1 MNLMVITGT
10 SDRSEIDLYCALVA
24 KGHKMD
30 FLCAPEWQGEAPL
43 IKAGVN
49 VMRLPIR
56 HRLDFHAVG
65 AVENMVRERA
75 PDLIYA
81 PLNRSL
87 SVALMA
93 TRKHKCP
100 VIGYRGTTGHLS
112 RLDPASWVTY
122 FHPRLARIVCV
133 SNAVRRYLIK
143 KKIPPDRLRTIYKG
157 HRTEWYDFNAR
168 PDLTEFGIPPDAFVV
183 GFAGNMRP
191 VKGVDVLIRAMAEVD
206 ASLNIHALLVGEVR
220 DKSINRLAADPA
232 VRSRVHLIGYRED
245 AAALSGA
252 CSAFAMPSIK
262 REGLP
267 RAVIEAMSQR
277 VPTIVSNAGGMPE
290 LVEDDIS
297 GIVVPP
303 GNSRALANAI
313 AALAADPDR
322 GGRLGKAARKRIETA
337 FHIDSTIDKVET
349 LFFSCVSAQG
359 VEFGHV

>member
-10 SDRSEIDLYCALVA
+10 SDRSEIELYCALA
-24 KGHKMD
+24 EKGHKLD
-30 FLCAPEWQGEAPL
+30 LVCAPEWHGAARL

-49 VMRLPIR
+49 VIRLPIR
-56 HRLDFHAVG
+56 HRLDFHAIG
-65 AVENMVRERA
+65 AVRNMIRERA

-93 TRKHKCP
+93 TRKNKRP

-112 RLDPASWVTY
+112 RLDPASWLTY

-133 SNAVRRYLIK
+133 SNAVHRYLIRK
-143 KKIPPDRLRTIYKG
+143 NIPPDRLCTIYKG
-157 HRTEWYDFNAR
+157 HRTQWYDSNTQ
-168 PDLTEFGIPPDAFVV
+168 PDLTEFGIPSDAFIV
-183 GFAGNMRP
+183 GFTGNMRP
-191 VKGVDVLIRAMAEVD
+191 VKGVEVLIRAMAQVD
-206 ASLNIHALLVGEVR
+206 VSLNIHALLVGEVR
-220 DKSINRLAADPA
+220 DKKIKRLAAAPA
-232 VRSRVHLIGYRED
+232 VASRVHLIGYRKD

-252 CSAFAMPSIK
+252 CNAFVMPSIK

-277 VPTIVSNAGGMPE
+277 VPAIVSNVGGMPE
-290 LVEDDIS
+290 LVEDGIS

-303 GNSRALANAI
+303 SNPRALANAI

-322 GGRLGKAARKRIETA
+322 ADRLGNAARKRIEKT
-337 FHIDSTIDKVET
+337 FHIDSTINKIEKLFQQT
-349 LFFSCVSAQG
+349 LNLN
-359 VEFGHV
+359 